1 MKLYFDTQIKDFI
14 INSVYTSKLA
24 DEFETVLYGDLL
36 TLFLDNRGFL
46 SYLEDFEL
54 TAENYGYFKETM
66 KKYYNVE
73 TYDELEDLFSKPFV
87 ISA

>member
-1 MKLYFDTQIKDFI
+1 MKLFFDTDIRDFLL
-14 INSVYTSKLA
+14 NSIYASKLA

-36 TLFLDNRGFL
+36 TLFFAERGFL

-66 KKYYNVE
+66 KKHYNVE
-73 TYDELEDLFSKPFV
+73 TFAELERLF
-87 ISA
+87 I